1 MKRYKNLEGYKH
13 YNIYSDGT
21 IIRKKHTNTNGTHLA
36 KTKLKPTKEKNG
48 YISVVLVNDSGEH
61 VKWYLHR
68 LLYTVFVGEIKNGY
82 EIDHIDGNRANNNLI
97 NLRMMTHRDN
107 TNTATAKERYKRA
120 NAREQGKYDKLRL
133 MLARTKNYEKSVIK
147 TYKRLLKRDGVVKVT
162 TFMREAHIGY
172 QRAIRIMKELSVN
185 KNRSSIYINN

>member
-1 MKRYKNLEGYKH
+1 MKRYKQLEGYRH
-13 YNIYSDGT
+13 YNIYEDGT
-21 IIRKKHTNTNGTHLA
+21 IIRRKHTNTNGTHLA
-36 KTKLKPTKEKNG
+36 KTKLQLTTEKNG

-68 LLYTVFVGEIKNGY
+68 LLYTVFVGEIKKGY
-82 EIDHIDGNRANNNLI
+82 EIDHIDGNRANNNLN

-107 TNTATAKERYKRA
+107 TNTATAKERYKLS
-120 NAREQGKYDKLRL
+120 NAIEKGKYNKFRL
-133 MLARTKNYEKSVIK
+133 MLARTMDYEKSVSK
-147 TYKRLLKRDGVVKVT
+147 TYKWLLIRDGEVKVT

-172 QRAIRIMKELSVN
+172 PRAKRIIDKMSVN